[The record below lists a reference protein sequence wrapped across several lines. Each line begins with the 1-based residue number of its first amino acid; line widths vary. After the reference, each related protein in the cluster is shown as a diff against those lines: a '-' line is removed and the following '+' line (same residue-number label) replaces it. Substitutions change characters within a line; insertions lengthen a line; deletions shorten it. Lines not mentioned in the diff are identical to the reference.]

1 MKKLV
6 FANVCLLL
14 ISGKSLAQETA
25 AGFFVEPM
33 VTYERGEGDIN
44 FPAPFANSESKVR
57 GYGVGVRLGTQ
68 VYDIVFAGLD
78 ARYSL
83 PTFQDSSLNQD
94 VSATSWNVSPVVGV
108 QMPSPVGLRLWGSW
122 IVAGELDPDRDKGV
136 DEKFIGGNGYRLGAG
151 FRVGLVSLNAEYQYI
166 DYDETEI
173 AEVGIFSPGYSSK
186 NIALENKSLIFSV
199 SMPIG
204 L

>member
-6 FANVCLLL
+6 FANTCLLF
-14 ISGKSLAQETA
+14 ISVNCLAQET

-57 GYGVGVRLGTQ
+57 GFGVGARAGTQ
-68 VYDIVFAGLD
+68 VYEIVFAGLD

-83 PTFQDSSLNQD
+83 PNFQESRLNQD
-94 VSATSWNVSPVVGV
+94 VSATSWNISPVIGI
-108 QMPSPVGLRLWGSW
+108 QMPTPVGLRLWGNW
-122 IVAGELDPDRDKGV
+122 IVAGELDPDSDRGV
-136 DEKFIGGNGYRLGAG
+136 DEKFIGGNGYRIGAG
-151 FRVGLVSLNAEYQYI
+151 FRLGLVSLNAEYQFI

-186 NIALENKSLIFSV
+186 NIALENKSLILSV

>member
-6 FANVCLLL
+6 FANACLLL
-14 ISGKSLAQETA
+14 VSGQSLAQET

-33 VTYERGEGDIN
+33 VTYERGSGNIN
-44 FPAPFANSESKVR
+44 FPSPFSNSETKVR
-57 GYGVGVRLGTQ
+57 GYGIGARLGTQ
-68 VYDIVFAGLD
+68 VYDMVFAGLD
-78 ARYSL
+78 TRYSL
-83 PTFQDSSLNQD
+83 PNFQDSSLNQD
-94 VSATSWNVSPVVGV
+94 VSSTSWNISPIVGV
-108 QMPSPVGLRLWGSW
+108 QMPSPVGLRVWGSW

-166 DYDETEI
+166 EYDETEV
-173 AEVGIFSPGYSSK
+173 AEVGIFTPGYSSK
-186 NIALENKSLIFSV
+186 NIALENKSLILSV